1 MHHFI
6 LELFIHRLT
15 VRHLCLSLF
24 LLLVLLFF
32 FLLSVA
38 MLDHGLS
45 TQVVCF
51 RQSAM
56 AFEGA
61 IIISEK
67 RAAKKARLVYESEQP
82 TTQWGGPRWEVQAH
96 NGAIIITPIVRRML
110 DNLQGDIRL
119 VLSGR
124 ASEASFEKCHHR
136 VYYVSIRL
144 GDGGGLREMVRQE
157 LDRAI
162 ASICSGLQRDMSKLC
177 IEDFALLPWLRAETF
192 LGAAP
197 LSLLLGNLPLSDMA
211 FLSVSRSIGRYVTGV
226 CRACRRSPLRG
237 SARHCMI
244 ARFSQHIAAFKQRA
258 AEVRDICIYIEANNW
273 RTAGVSGVK
282 ALADSELEIGAGD
295 FAKKHL
301 GIRLCLIPAAY

>member
-1 MHHFI
+1 
-6 LELFIHRLT
+6 
-15 VRHLCLSLF
+15 
-24 LLLVLLFF
+24 
-32 FLLSVA
+32 

-45 TQVVCF
+45 AQVVCF

-82 TTQWGGPRWEVQAH
+82 TTDARCSSWEVHAH
-96 NGAIIITPIVRRML
+96 NHMAQLRITPIVRRML

-119 VLSGR
+119 VLSGC
-124 ASEASFEKCHHR
+124 ASEVSFEKCHHR

-157 LDRAI
+157 LERVI

-258 AEVRDICIYIEANNW
+258 ALVRDICWYIEANNW